1 MSELIVAMDENGGIG
16 YKGSLPWN
24 IKEELKIFKEKT
36 MKKTLVMG
44 RKTIEMIPLLSGRDI
59 ICITHYPLKF
69 YKSNYKTKWKNK
81 PIDFVSNLDTLS
93 NVYKDLVIAGGA
105 DIYHMAFKIPNFVQK
120 IHLSIIKGIYDCDTY
135 FNKNWL
141 HDFVIEKSKEYDE
154 FTHYTMV
161 RTTFGERQYLNLIQN
176 IINIGI
182 ERTGRN
188 GKTVSIFKNDMTFD
202 LRNGFPLLTTK
213 KMFFRGILEEF
224 LFFLRGETDS
234 IYLSNKK
241 VRIWEGN
248 TSVEFI
254 SQRGLPY
261 AKGVLGPMYGY
272 QWRFFN
278 SEYRIDNYGRP
289 LPVDGGID
297 QIANI
302 IELIKNDPNSR
313 RILLTSYN
321 PEQAEEGVLF
331 PCHSITIQFYVD
343 QENLDMFC
351 FNRSNDAFHGIP
363 FNIASSSLLLMII
376 AKLTNKIPRFFHMTM
391 GDTHLY
397 NEHIQH
403 VQKQLQRMPYKFPKI
418 EIPDI
423 KSINEIENIQAK
435 HFILTDYHC
444 HESIKAQMVV

>member
-1 MSELIVAMDENGGIG
+1 MIELIVAMDENGGIG

-36 MKKTLVMG
+36 INKTLILG
-44 RKTIEMIPLLSGRDI
+44 RKTVEMLPHLSGRDI
-59 ICITHYPLKF
+59 ICVTYRPEL
-69 YKSNYKTKWKNK
+69 YKNNSKTIWKNK

-93 NVYKDLVIAGGA
+93 NLYEDIIIAGGS
-105 DIYHMAFKIPNFVQK
+105 DIYHMAFNISNFVQK
-120 IHLSIIKGIYDCDTY
+120 IHLSIIKGTYDCDTY

-141 HDFVIEKSKEYDE
+141 RDFVIEKSKEYEE
-154 FTHYTMV
+154 FTHYTMI
-161 RTTFGERQYLNLIQN
+161 RTTFGERQYLDLIQN
-176 IINIGI
+176 IINIGS

-188 GKTVSIFKNDMTFD
+188 GQTISIFKNDMTFD

-213 KMFFRGILEEF
+213 KMFLRGVLEEF
-224 LFFLRGETDS
+224 LFFLRGDTDS
-234 IYLSNKK
+234 SYLSEKK

-248 TSVEFI
+248 TSEEFI

-278 SEYRIDNYGRP
+278 SDYHIDNNGKP
-289 LPVDGGID
+289 LPPQGGKD
-297 QIANI
+297 QLLNI
-302 IELIKNDPNSR
+302 INLIKNDPNSR
-313 RILLTSYN
+313 RILLTAYN
-321 PEQAEEGVLF
+321 PIQAEEGVLF
-331 PCHSITIQFYVD
+331 PCHSVIIQFYVEQD
-343 QENLDMFC
+343 FLDMFC

-391 GDTHLY
+391 GDTHVY

-423 KSINEIENIQAK
+423 KSINEIQNIQAK
-435 HFILTDYHC
+435 DFILTDYHC
-444 HESIKAQMVV
+444 HESIKAQMVI